1 MGAGFTGYQFLQYD
15 VYCYLALLV
24 ARDKRL
30 GKNKYEPVS
39 PYGYL
44 ITV

>member
-15 VYCYLALLV
+15 VIVTVALLV

-30 GKNKYEPVS
+30 GKNKYDQ
-39 PYGYL
+39 
-44 ITV
+44 